1 MIKIITCNKKIT
13 TEKFGKAMK
22 IILKTGKKLEKTEK
36 SYKKAEKS
44 CFPRLHITKSVVY

>member
-13 TEKFGKAMK
+13 IEKLGKAMK
-22 IILKTGKKLEKTEK
+22 IMLKTRKKLEKAEK
-36 SYKKAEKS
+36 SYKKVEKS